1 MVSRAAL
8 AVLLVIVALVSSQ
21 GSQVRASN
29 YSPACAGVIRQPI
42 FCLWQSKVANHHWL
56 KEWPYSLKED
66 WKSTHV
72 VHVAV

>member
-29 YSPACAGVIRQPI
+29 YSPACAGVEYGNKSLAFGSLKQPI
-42 FCLWQSKVANHHWL
+42 TIGK
-56 KEWPYSLKED
+56 KEWPYSLKTRL
-66 WKSTHV
+66 KKNPCG
-72 VHVAV
+72 AL